1 MAAISE
7 LLSIGSGALE
17 VALVPQIGGSV
28 SSLRWRGIDLMG
40 VSNDVDVLAVQNI
53 ETGVDPARR

>member
-28 SSLRWRGIDLMG
+28 SSLRWRGIDLM
-40 VSNDVDVLAVQNI
+40 
-53 ETGVDPARR
+53 RRLSEALK